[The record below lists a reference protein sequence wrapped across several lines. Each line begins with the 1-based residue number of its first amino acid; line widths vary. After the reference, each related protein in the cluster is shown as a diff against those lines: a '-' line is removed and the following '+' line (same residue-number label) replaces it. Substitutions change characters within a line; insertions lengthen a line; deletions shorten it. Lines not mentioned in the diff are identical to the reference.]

1 METPSTPSR
10 PRVPPFIAASLQ
22 VLQSEN
28 FGKTWDS
35 EAVSTSQVDY
45 VMNLIQPMLKKTIF
59 NFHGDV
65 SYTPLAFI
73 GTWTA

>member
-1 METPSTPSR
+1 M
-10 PRVPPFIAASLQ
+10 
-22 VLQSEN
+22 LQSEN

-65 SYTPLAFI
+65 SNTPLAFI